1 MAEAKAGDT
10 VRVHY
15 TGTLDDGTQF
25 DSSYDRGEPLQFTLD
40 SSTVIPG
47 FEKAVLGMAPSDSAI
62 AKIPFAEAYGEHN
75 EDLVLNV
82 ARSEMPSNLD
92 PQVGQRLH
100 SHQPDG
106 QPVTATIT
114 AISDES
120 VTLDGNH
127 PLAGQDLIFEIE
139 LVEIV

>member
-1 MAEAKAGDT
+1 MRRSGRRRAALLVASLAVVALAVGILALGGRIIVGPQPVT
-10 VRVHY
+10 RVAPDPWTATITIH
-15 TGTLDDGTQF
+15 
-25 DSSYDRGEPLQFTLD
+25 
-40 SSTVIPG
+40 ST
-47 FEKAVLGMAPSDSAI
+47 ALGRD
-62 AKIPFAEAYGEHN
+62 
-75 EDLVLNV
+75 
-82 ARSEMPSNLD
+82 MPAQVFVPPNLD

-127 PLAGQDLIFEIE
+127 PLAGKDLIFEIE